1 MAQRTKSPGET
12 TWNSPSRNF
21 TLASPRRPKN
31 LSILFII
38 PQGLF
43 FAASRGLPV
52 NDIANRSDG
61 VKAAS
66 RGCP

>member
-1 MAQRTKSPGET
+1 
-12 TWNSPSRNF
+12 
-21 TLASPRRPKN
+21 LASPRRPKN

-43 FAASRGLPV
+43 SAASRALPV
-52 NDIANRSDG
+52 NDIANRGDG
-61 VKAAS
+61 VKAAL